1 MIIRDVLEKEITRW
15 TQVINENAG
24 GMCEAQVLN
33 ENAGGM
39 REECEHCIA
48 WHDCVKD
55 VSVPMAELWWR
66 IDALEQ
72 FDRLEEA
79 YLCELSSVI
88 NLPAKNRGP
97 RDMLETWH
105 KERK

>member
-15 TQVINENAG
+15 TQVLNENAG
-24 GMCEAQVLN
+24 GMC
-33 ENAGGM
+33 
-39 REECEHCIA
+39 EECEHCIA

-72 FDRLEEA
+72 FDRLEDA
-79 YLCELSSVI
+79 HELEFADYGAFSNSYT
-88 NLPAKNRGP
+88 
-97 RDMLETWH
+97 DMRWE
-105 KERK
+105 KEKGRK